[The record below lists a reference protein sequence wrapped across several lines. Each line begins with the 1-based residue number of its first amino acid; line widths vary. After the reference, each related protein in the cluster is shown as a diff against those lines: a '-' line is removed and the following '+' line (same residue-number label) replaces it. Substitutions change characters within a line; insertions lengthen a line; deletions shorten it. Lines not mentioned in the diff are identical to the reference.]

1 MRRLICA
8 VLVMASVGALANAG
22 EGNTKTRFWTDDT
35 GDFTVKA
42 TLKKFDQE
50 SVTLKLSGGDHIQVP
65 LHRLSADDR
74 AWLELQQATND
85 SNPVE
90 IAGINWFSNL
100 EDAQA
105 AAAGKNKH
113 ADKPIM
119 CFRALGD
126 LSGFM

>member
-1 MRRLICA
+1 MQRLICTA
-8 VLVMASVGALANAG
+8 LVMASVGALANAG
-22 EGNTKTRFWTDDT
+22 EGNAKTRFWTDDT

-42 TLKKFDQE
+42 ALAKFDQE

-74 AWLELQQATND
+74 AWLDLQQNTKD
-85 SNPVE
+85 SNLVE

-105 AAAGKNKH
+105 AAAGKDNYD
-113 ADKPIM
+113 DKPIM